1 MTAEW
6 QADLDDLVKRLDEPG
21 LVLVEE
27 LHPGRSGDHERK
39 LHIARL
45 SKPQNPVRSIDPDLF
60 GPILASNRLERGP
73 LPNYW
78 SHPNRLEENFAIVRK
93 QATGARR
100 FLGLSK
106 IVNGTLF
113 FLLFPFLLFSLLL
126 AILGFI
132 LH

>member
-1 MTAEW
+1 MTADW
-6 QADLDDLVKRLDEPG
+6 QADLDDLIDRLDKPG

-27 LHPGRSGDHERK
+27 LHPGPSGRDERK

-78 SHPNRLEENFAIVRK
+78 SHPDRLEENFAIVRK

-106 IVNGTLF
+106 AVNATLF
-113 FLLFPFLLFSLLL
+113 FLLLPFLLFSLLL
-126 AILGFI
+126 IILSFI
-132 LH
+132 LL